1 MLSILTPTYNRAY
14 ILPQL
19 FESLKRQSKKGFEW
33 IVVDDGST
41 DNTEEIV
48 RKWKDSEIE
57 FNINYIKQDN
67 GGKHRAINKGIN
79 FAQYDFTY
87 ILDSDDYL
95 TNNAVELIYKW
106 IKEIDN
112 AERYVGVS
120 GCKGKYDGNQLIR
133 IGDFPDENKYVD
145 SNNIDRIKNKLQG
158 DKAEIY
164 RTEILK
170 KYPFPEF
177 EGEKFLWE
185 AVVWNKIASDGFLIR
200 WFPEIICICDYL
212 HDGLTN
218 TDSEYRKLS
227 NFNGYTLLEKM
238 NCNTLPFPYNFF
250 SAGRYYKIAKQKK
263 FKSQKILEALD
274 IEKSFLCLG
283 IFMNF
288 VKEFVKTRMTSKGGS
303 KT

>member
-145 SNNIDRIKNKLQG
+145 SNNIYRIKNKLQG

-212 HDGLTN
+212 PDGLTN
-218 TDSEYRKLS
+218 TDSEKRKTS
-227 NFNGYTLLEKM
+227 NFKGYTMLEKL
-238 NCNTLPFPYNFF
+238 NVKTLPFPYNLF
-250 SAGRYYKIAKQKK
+250 SVGRYFNIAKKNKMDFKEIQNALEINKIK
-263 FKSQKILEALD
+263 FYT
-274 IEKSFLCLG
+274 G
-283 IFMNF
+283 IIVNFIKELYKARMN
-288 VKEFVKTRMTSKGGS
+288 K
-303 KT
+303 